1 MRMEFILQSER
12 NVDYLDNSAIV
23 NYNDQNIRELLQVLF
38 QEGQSDIEKIQI
50 AFQYVRDEIAHSMD
64 IQGER
69 VTYIASEV
77 LKYKQGICYAKA
89 NLLAALLRSQGIPT
103 GFCYQRLMRGSSN
116 EDDYVVHALNAV
128 YLKAFDKW
136 VRIDA
141 RGNKNGVD
149 AQFLISEE
157 KVAYDV
163 NETLGEVDYPM
174 IYVAPVNSTI
184 SILKEFTNAMEM
196 IPYLPKEI

>member
-1 MRMEFILQSER
+1 MDFVLQSER
-12 NVDYLDNSAIV
+12 EIDYLEASSVV
-23 NYNDQNIRELLQVLF
+23 NYTNPSIQKLLQVLF
-38 QEGQSDIEKIQI
+38 QEGQSDLEKIEI

-69 VTYIASEV
+69 VTYIASDV

-103 GFCYQRLMRGSSN
+103 GFCYQRLMRDSSN
-116 EDDYVVHALNAV
+116 ENDYVVHALNAV

-157 KVAYDV
+157 KVAYDI
-163 NETLGEVDYPM
+163 NEALGEVDYPM
-174 IYVAPVNSTI
+174 IYVAPISSTI

-196 IPYLPKEI
+196 IPYLPK